1 VKEAEIHQCLRL
13 YRKAVDSYSKLLEKL
28 ATAQSAMYGLP
39 GLRQTR
45 QRLLDAEDDLRRIGE
60 GISVVPELT
69 EELLAERRSQEPAGC
84 GSRRPAEDDDDLLD

>member
-1 VKEAEIHQCLRL
+1 MKEAEIHQCLRL

-28 ATAQSAMYGLP
+28 AMAQAAMYGMP

-45 QRLLDAEDDLRRIGE
+45 QRLLEAEDDLSRIGE

-69 EELLAERRSQEPAGC
+69 EELLAEKRSREPAGC
-84 GSRRPAEDDDDLLD
+84 GSRRPAEDDDDLLA